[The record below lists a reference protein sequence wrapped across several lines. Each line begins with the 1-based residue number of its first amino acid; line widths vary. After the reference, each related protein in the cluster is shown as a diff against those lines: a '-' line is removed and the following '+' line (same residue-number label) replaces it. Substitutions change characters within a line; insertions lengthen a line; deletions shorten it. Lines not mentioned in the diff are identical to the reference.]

1 MSIIDTA
8 KELLRKGIAL
18 NDEDLINMA
27 NSLLEVDV
35 ETQAPAQPEEKQV
48 VEKEKTPPQR
58 VVADDFAVNR
68 GSVENSR
75 TPVNDMGVRENQFV
89 DDRTEHMDIE
99 TPEFT
104 PTERRNP
111 SKLVPQKCQQC
122 NETFEVHES
131 HRREWFVCDACL
143 VGRRR

>member
-8 KELLRKGIAL
+8 KELLKKGIAL

-48 VEKEKTPPQR
+48 VKKEKTPPQR
-58 VVADDFAVNR
+58 VAADDFAVNR
-68 GSVENSR
+68 ESRGNSR
-75 TPVNDMGVRENQFV
+75 TPVNDVGVRENQFV

-99 TPEFT
+99 TPEFV

-111 SKLVPQKCQQC
+111 PRKVKQSCQSCSKVVEVPD
-122 NETFEVHES
+122 V
-131 HRREWFVCDACL
+131 HRREWFVCDSCL
-143 VGRRR
+143 SDRRR

>member
-48 VEKEKTPPQR
+48 VKKEKTPPQR
-58 VVADDFAVNR
+58 VKADEFTVKRESRASSRVAVNDI
-68 GSVENSR
+68 SR
-75 TPVNDMGVRENQFV
+75 RENKFI
-89 DDRTEHMDIE
+89 DNRTEHMDIE
-99 TPEFT
+99 TPNFT
-104 PTERRNP
+104 PTERRNA
-111 SKLVPQKCQQC
+111 SRLVSQKCQEC
-122 NETFEVHES
+122 NESFNVHES
-131 HRREWFVCDACL
+131 HRREWFVCDSCL
-143 VGRRR
+143 SGRRR